1 MSILTEFRPNNH
13 PVVDE
18 RVAVAVRPCSD
29 GLGHS
34 TGCSQVIQIGRHLLD
49 LSVVMVL
56 DLLDESGILR
66 ENEVDSS
73 SFSTETTSSTDS
85 VNVVLLLDGELVVD
99 NETNLLDINT
109 SSEQV
114 GGDKNTDGSLS
125 ELLHDDVSLNLVHL
139 SVHDGD
145 SEFFFSH
152 SLLEFLDSL
161 FGVTVNESLVDIQV
175 SVKVEEHI
183 HLPLFLLDSDVVLS
197 DTFKSKVFRLNKNL
211 CGVSHEMLGKL
222 EDVLGKGSRE
232 KGDLDISGK
241 VLENV
246 LNLLLETSREHLI
259 GFIEDEKLEVVSL
272 HETSLHHVHNSSGGS
287 NNDVDSSLENSN
299 VFADNGSSN
308 TGVDL
313 DVGEFTNR
321 VNDVSNLHRKLTGGC
336 DNKGLAVVGSSVNRL
351 EDTDSECT
359 SLTSSGLSLSN
370 SVLALN
376 ERQDSFHLDRRRVF
390 VTISV
395 NTTKDLFS

>member
-1 MSILTEFRPNNH
+1 
-13 PVVDE
+13 
-18 RVAVAVRPCSD
+18 
-29 GLGHS
+29 
-34 TGCSQVIQIGRHLLD
+34 
-49 LSVVMVL
+49 MVL

-66 ENEVDSS
+66 ENKVDSS

-85 VNVVLLLDGELVVD
+85 VNVVLLLDGELIVD

-145 SEFFFSH
+145 SKFFFSH

-197 DTFKSKVFRLNKNL
+197 DTFKSKVFRLNENL

-272 HETSLHHVHNSSGGS
+272 HETSLHHVHNSSRGS

-336 DNKGLAVVGSSVNRL
+336 DNKGLTVVGSSVNRL